1 MRRILILGS
10 TGSIGTQ
17 ALEVIAARP
26 EQFRVVALT
35 AGGGQLALLADQVRA
50 FAPRFVAVPTAAAAA
65 ELRALIG
72 DADVEIAA
80 EGGNEAA
87 ARLDADVVL
96 NAITGAAGLLATLA
110 TVISDPTERTLTV
123 LDGMP
128 TEAATG
134 PWRTL
139 KL

>member
-1 MRRILILGS
+1 MRDVVILGS

-65 ELRALIG
+65 ELSNFFHNL
-72 DADVEIAA
+72 
-80 EGGNEAA
+80 
-87 ARLDADVVL
+87 
-96 NAITGAAGLLATLA
+96 TGMNPPGHSFLGRHSDDTYLA
-110 TVISDPTERTLTV
+110 VS
-123 LDGMP
+123 
-128 TEAATG
+128 
-134 PWRTL
+134 
-139 KL
+139 